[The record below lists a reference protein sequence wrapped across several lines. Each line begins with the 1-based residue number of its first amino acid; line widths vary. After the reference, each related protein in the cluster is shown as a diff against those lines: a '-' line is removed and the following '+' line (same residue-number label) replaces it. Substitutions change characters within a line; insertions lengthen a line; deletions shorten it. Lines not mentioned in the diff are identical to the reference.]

1 LLSPKLSLSPFGKF
15 HWNYTG
21 TSTVLEGGIKVWG
34 SVPFAR
40 RSLQGTFMLG
50 INFRVLILNGTEEAE
65 LPVRGGPKFPP
76 SSPILPTAPPNLP
89 LALPYLS
96 FETKIIVA

>member
-1 LLSPKLSLSPFGKF
+1 
-15 HWNYTG
+15 
-21 TSTVLEGGIKVWG
+21 
-34 SVPFAR
+34 
-40 RSLQGTFMLG
+40 MLG